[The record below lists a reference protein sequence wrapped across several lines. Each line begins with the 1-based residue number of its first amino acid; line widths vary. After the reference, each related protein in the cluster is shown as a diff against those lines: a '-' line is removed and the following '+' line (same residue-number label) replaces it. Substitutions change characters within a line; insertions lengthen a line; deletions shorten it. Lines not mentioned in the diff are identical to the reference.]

1 MLFLATVCDELNPL
15 ITFLKS
21 VLTIIQWA
29 IPVLLIIMG
38 SIDLGK
44 AVLASDDKEIKGAT
58 SKLVKRA
65 IAAIAVFFVPLLVN
79 LLINMVGDSGKSS
92 DGVIKANFW
101 SCWSGKASTIGNA

>member
-79 LLINMVGDSGKSS
+79 LLINMVGDSGKGS